1 MAIGPTPGQVI
12 DLYREHVIANPTTY
26 STASS
31 GLVYDDLHYAAV
43 RAETP
48 YAPANK
54 QTVNAYGATEPGS
67 VGGVVVRD
75 SWAMQLRQALV
86 QT

>member
-1 MAIGPTPGQVI
+1 MAIGPVAGQVI
-12 DLYREHVIANPTTY
+12 DLYREHVIANPATY

-31 GLVYDDLHYAAV
+31 GLVYDDFHYAAV

-48 YAPANK
+48 YTTAAKP
-54 QTVNAYGATEPGS
+54 TVNAYGATEPGA

-75 SWAMQLRQALV
+75 SWQMQLRQAEV